1 MKLKD
6 KKIRILQHFHG
17 TNDNGFPV
25 DEWRPLH
32 KGKLWAYYRHLSGRE
47 FFAAAMVNAE
57 ETVIFTVNYRSDITT
72 EMMIEYAGEYF
83 QIERIDDHEGY
94 MTDLDIYCSTY
105 EGPGPDIVEK

>member
-6 KKIRILQHFHG
+6 KKIRILEYTH
-17 TNDNGFPV
+17 TTDEAGFGIDIWKPI
-25 DEWRPLH
+25 H
-32 KGKLWAYYRHLSGRE
+32 AGKLWAYYRHLSGRE

-57 ETVIFTVNYRSDITT
+57 ESVIFTVNYRSGITT

-94 MTDLDIYCSTY
+94 KADLDIYCSTY
-105 EGPGPDIVEK
+105 TGPEPDIVEE